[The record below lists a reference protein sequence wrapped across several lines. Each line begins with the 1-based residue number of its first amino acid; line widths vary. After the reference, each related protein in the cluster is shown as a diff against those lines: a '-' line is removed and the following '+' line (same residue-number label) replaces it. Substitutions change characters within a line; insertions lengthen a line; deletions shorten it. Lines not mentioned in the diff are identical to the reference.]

1 MKFLKYLL
9 IVIVG
14 IIGIYIIAALVSN
27 KVSEVVITKE
37 IDANIDKVFDVAND
51 FNHYKNWNEWSRMD
65 TTSTFKIQGS
75 DQIGDVYSWE
85 GKEIGIGSL
94 TKVAVEENKS
104 IHNHMVFIA
113 PWQSEGED
121 LWAFEAKDGKTIVT
135 WTTQSEAPWY
145 MRPMM
150 SLMLGGAMELGLNNM
165 ANYIAELPETPET
178 KIIVEN
184 INDIYYLGIRNNI
197 AAKDLAQTL
206 GDSYGKL
213 SAFCTE
219 NSIEMAGMPIAIYYT
234 WENDSTDM
242 IAAFPVSEEI
252 EGTEGIEYGVISASK
267 AVTGVHYGS
276 YESSEMSHMSIG
288 QYIEENN
295 FEISGPVFEIYLND
309 PTTVSQSE
317 IQTKIVYPIASADEM
332 GE

>member
-9 IVIVG
+9 LVIVG
-14 IIGIYIIAALVSN
+14 IIGIYVVTALLSD
-27 KVSEVVITKE
+27 KVSEVVVSKE
-37 IDANIDKVFDVAND
+37 IDAEIDVVFDVAND
-51 FNHYKNWNEWSRMD
+51 FNHYVKWNEWARMD
-65 TTSTFKIQGS
+65 PASTFEVEGAGNV
-75 DQIGDVYSWE
+75 GDMYKWE
-85 GKEIGIGSL
+85 GPEIGTGSL

-104 IHNHMVFIA
+104 IHNHMVFVA

-121 LWAFEAKDGKTIVT
+121 LWAFETKDGKTVIT

-150 SLMLGGAMELGLNNM
+150 SMMLGGTMEIGLNNM
-165 ANYIAELPETPET
+165 AEYIAEMPEPAKAE
-178 KIIVEN
+178 IIIEN
-184 INDIYYLGIRNNI
+184 INDMYYLGVRNQI
-197 AAKDLAQTL
+197 ATSELAQTL
-206 GDSYGKL
+206 GESYGKL

-219 NSIEMAGMPIAIYYT
+219 NSVEMAGMPLAIYYT

-267 AVTGVHYGS
+267 AVTAIHYGS
-276 YESSEMSHMSIG
+276 YDSSEMTHMAMG
-288 QYIEENN
+288 AYIEENG

-309 PTTVSQSE
+309 PETVSEAE
-317 IQTKIVYPIASADEM
+317 IQTKIIYPIASADEM
-332 GE
+332 E